1 MAVPVP
7 DRVGYAA
14 LVARLVARLADGDV
28 HSGPSLVRELG
39 ASRDQLKRAVQRL
52 KALGV
57 EIVALPWRGYR
68 LPAPVELF
76 DAARIVGALGREHR
90 ASIRRLE
97 VLFEVDSTNSR
108 LLAAPP
114 PPLMFA
120 DVCLCEIQSAGR
132 GRRGRLWV
140 SPFGGSIAMS
150 LGWTFPEG
158 GRAKPA
164 LSLAVGVAI
173 ARALDRVGAR
183 GVRLKWPNDIWLT
196 DRKIGGVL
204 IEVKTEAGR
213 AAQVVIGIGLNLQL
227 SPEVRRAI
235 EAAGVRVAA
244 LSDACPLPVSRNGL
258 AAALLA
264 ELLSMLGGFEAE
276 GFAPFRAEWL
286 ALDALC
292 GRAARV
298 LGADGGIAGIARGV
312 DDDGALL
319 LEGGGRMHR
328 FVSGE
333 VSLRL
338 SEVEA

>member
-1 MAVPVP
+1 MAVPIP
-7 DRVGYAA
+7 DRVAYAA
-14 LVARLVARLADGDV
+14 LIARLADGQV
-28 HSGPSLVRELG
+28 HSGPALVRELG
-39 ASRDQLKRAVQRL
+39 ASREQLKRAVQRL
-52 KALGV
+52 RALGV
-57 EIVALPWRGYR
+57 EIGALPRRGYR
-68 LPAPVELF
+68 LPAPVELL
-76 DAARIVGALGREHR
+76 DAARIVEALGREHR

-114 PPLMFA
+114 PPAKLA

-150 LGWTFPEG
+150 LGWTFQEG
-158 GRAKPA
+158 GRVKPA

-183 GVRLKWPNDIWLT
+183 GVRLKWPNDVWLA

-204 IEVKTEAGR
+204 VELKTEAGGP
-213 AAQVVIGIGLNLQL
+213 AQAVLGIGLNLRL
-227 SPEVRRAI
+227 SPEARRSI
-235 EAAGVRVAA
+235 EAGGVRVAA
-244 LSDACPLPVSRNGL
+244 LSDACPAPVSRNGL
-258 AAALLA
+258 VAALLE

-286 ALDALC
+286 ALDALG

-298 LGADGGIAGIARGV
+298 LGADGGTAGIARGV
-312 DDDGALL
+312 DGDGALL
-319 LEGGGRMHR
+319 LEGGGRLHR

-338 SEVEA
+338 GEGEA

>member
-1 MAVPVP
+1 MAVPIA
-7 DRVGYAA
+7 DRLGDTA
-14 LVARLVARLADGDV
+14 LIARLADGEV
-28 HSGPSLVRELG
+28 HSGPALVREL
-39 ASRDQLKRAVQRL
+39 AVSRDQLKRAVQRL

-57 EIVALPWRGYR
+57 EIGAVPGRGYR
-68 LPAPVELF
+68 LPARVELF
-76 DAARIVGALGREHR
+76 DAARIVEALGREPR

-114 PPLMFA
+114 PPANLA

-150 LGWTFPEG
+150 LGWTFQEG
-158 GRAKPA
+158 ERVKPA

-173 ARALDRVGAR
+173 ARALDRMGAR
-183 GVRLKWPNDIWLT
+183 GVRLKWPNDVWLA

-204 IEVKTEAGR
+204 VELKTGVGGS
-213 AAQVVIGIGLNLQL
+213 AQVVIGIGLNLQL
-227 SPEVRRAI
+227 SPEARRTI
-235 EAAGVRVAA
+235 EAGGARVAA
-244 LSDACPLPVSRNGL
+244 LSDACPAPVSRNGL
-258 AAALLA
+258 AAALLQ
-264 ELLSMLGGFEAE
+264 ELLSMLEGFEAE

-286 ALDALC
+286 ALDALA

-298 LGADGGIAGIARGV
+298 PDADGGTAGIARGV
-312 DDDGALL
+312 DEDGALL
-319 LEGGGRMHR
+319 LEGGGRLHR

-338 SEVEA
+338 SEGEA